1 MGGIL
6 MRQASEAVPG
16 RVLWKWAMMLL
27 VARAQ
32 REGEYIVRRVSHTQK
47 VRAAPGVGY
56 LGEGGDPPEVPK
68 TDEGE
73 RVEMGMGW
81 IYFAEELA
89 LERDLLQ
96 K

>member
-1 MGGIL
+1 MAGIL
-6 MRQASEAVPG
+6 MRQASKAVPG
-16 RVLWKWAMMLL
+16 RVLWKLSMMLL

-47 VRAAPGVGY
+47 VRAALGVGY
-56 LGEGGDPPEVPK
+56 LGEGHPPEVPRA
-68 TDEGE
+68 DEGE
-73 RVEMGMGW
+73 RVVMGMGW

-89 LERDLLQ
+89 PERDLLQ